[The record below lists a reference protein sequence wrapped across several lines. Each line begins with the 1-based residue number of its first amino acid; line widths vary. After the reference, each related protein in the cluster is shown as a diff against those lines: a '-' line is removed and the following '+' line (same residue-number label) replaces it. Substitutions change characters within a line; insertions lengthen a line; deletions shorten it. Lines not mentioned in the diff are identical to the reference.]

1 MAVFGGGMRMNERD
15 GRKEGIGRDRETRG
29 QGDKEMGGWGDG
41 EMGDGEMGRRRDKA
55 KGRIGEGEE

>member
-1 MAVFGGGMRMNERD
+1 MSGMGGKRGL
-15 GRKEGIGRDRETRG
+15 GGIGR